1 MWGCKWYL
9 VDLYCCQCGKSSNTS
24 ILSTFELW
32 DVCGC
37 MVLFCHS
44 VCLPVWL
51 ADWLAVC
58 LSVCL
63 RVCAAVYETKISR
76 RINLSFKHYRAT
88 QRDCFSLPARVAK
101 HTRLQ
106 TMTANASA
114 PANKPTSSASV
125 LRCFSVAWVLH
136 ARPDNI
142 MGISGLRFC
151 IVDCCEGNQT
161 TSSASV

>member
-1 MWGCKWYL
+1 
-9 VDLYCCQCGKSSNTS
+9 
-24 ILSTFELW
+24 
-32 DVCGC
+32 

-114 PANKPTSSASV
+114 LLQPTSQHHRHRSCDVSLSHGCCTRGRTTSWASAGCASASWIAV
-125 LRCFSVAWVLH
+125 KETKQHHRH
-136 ARPDNI
+136 
-142 MGISGLRFC
+142 RF
-151 IVDCCEGNQT
+151 DCAFV
-161 TSSASV
+161 S